1 MNQMNQL
8 YQLFSQG
15 MLNYTQLNG
24 YNTSYVPIQPIQNI
38 YITNNNEN
46 NQQIQNENNML
57 QILQNPNM
65 TNEERLNMLLK
76 IGKGIVLH
84 PIIMKVLNDREKFRE
99 YQNNNYS
106 NFNDNSLIG
115 NSQDKNNILKK
126 KPNTNILN
134 NNQNFSYQQQQNS
147 NNTNS
152 IISIPK
158 FPIDDNILFSDLEKY
173 NLSKDIINRPQG
185 EKINIPYEIFNKVI
199 ILWDFIITFNENL
212 INGNLLKYNI
222 NENILEFYDKVID
235 NDDEYFKQLLTLFL
249 LLVARNLKIID
260 NNTIEQEIFI
270 VKSFLENPNSTPFN
284 CFYDCLIEILKII
297 SNCSL
302 YKNLFDLEGIKIIK
316 NIIKKDEFEI
326 DNNQK
331 IILLNSLIAVSYE
344 TIIIK
349 GKIREELE
357 RMSSMS
363 IEKLNLEETL
373 KETEKRKK
381 EINKNDYLEKVKE
394 KIENLE
400 KELNEIKEKEK
411 DEEEINSN
419 PDLKK
424 QKNEIENQ
432 INSNKSIIKENENL
446 IERKKDLLDKIQNIK
461 DRIMLLKVPRKKLL
475 GSDYLKSDYFY
486 FNTCPGKLFIKNKK
500 EKYWA
505 VIKDKKLFQELTD
518 KFTEKGIREKKLKYY
533 LSRIIHELDNLEL
546 KKKDDEEI
554 KNNEIIENENKDNNK
569 DDNNNNENNNNENN
583 NEKNNNNENN
593 NNEKNE
599 NEKNEND
606 NENDNEKVIED
617 INDITESIND
627 DSIENENIENKRE
640 KEKENENENENEND
654 NKNSEDEI
662 IDINKEIIE
671 NIIPKKYTINEILL
685 GMEEKFSE
693 YLSQFDKEWESEI
706 NRIKWKEI
714 IQTTNIENN
723 YIQTLKMFNH
733 RFKNPYKILSE
744 EEEKELK
751 NGDYTILN
759 NVVKYNF
766 IDKNGNIFNI
776 YETDPSKILSPKVKI
791 WSKEIELYEIDK
803 YYSNILLNNVK
814 THQQLW
820 FILHF
825 YENIIFGLIKRRENK
840 KKFI

>member
-1 MNQMNQL
+1 MNQMFQM
-8 YQLFSQG
+8 FTPG
-15 MLNYTQLNG
+15 MLNYSQLNRL
-24 YNTSYVPIQPIQNI
+24 NTNFLQFQQIPNI
-38 YITNNNEN
+38 FINNNNEN
-46 NQQIQNENNML
+46 KQQQIQNENNLMF

-65 TNEERLNMLLK
+65 TNEDRLNMLLK
-76 IGKGIVLH
+76 NKKGITLH
-84 PIIMKVLNDREKFRE
+84 PIIMKVLKDREKFRE
-99 YQNNNYS
+99 LHNQNNLSNNFSNYNEN
-106 NFNDNSLIG
+106 NFIT
-115 NSQDKNNILKK
+115 NSQDKNNLLKK
-126 KPNTNILN
+126 KSNNHLI
-134 NNQNFSYQQQQNS
+134 NNQNYSQQSNQNI
-147 NNTNS
+147 NHN
-152 IISIPK
+152 ILK
-158 FPIDDNILFSDLEKY
+158 FPIDDTILFSDLEKY
-173 NLSKDIINRPQG
+173 NLSKDIIERPKG
-185 EKINIPYEIFNKVI
+185 EKINIEYEIFNKVI
-199 ILWDFIITFNENL
+199 IIWDFIITFNENL

-222 NENILEFYDKVID
+222 NENILEFYNKVID
-235 NDDEYFKQLLTLFL
+235 ENDDEYYKQLLTLFL
-249 LLVARNLKIID
+249 LLVARNIKILE
-260 NNTIEQEIFI
+260 NNSIEQDIFI
-270 VKSFLENPNSTPFN
+270 IKSFLENPYSTPFN

-297 SNCSL
+297 SNCSI
-302 YKNLFDLEGIKIIK
+302 YRNLFDEKGLKII
-316 NIIKKDEFEI
+316 NIIIEKDKFEI
-326 DNNQK
+326 SKNDK
-331 IILLNSLIAVSYE
+331 IILLNSLIALAYE

-357 RMSSMS
+357 KMSSMS
-363 IEKLNLEETL
+363 IEKMNLEENL
-373 KETEKRKK
+373 KENEKRKK

-394 KIENLE
+394 KIESLE
-400 KELNEIKEKEK
+400 KQLNAINEKE
-411 DEEEINSN
+411 DDINLN

-424 QKNEIENQ
+424 QKSEIENQ
-432 INSNKSIIKENENL
+432 INSNQSLIKENESLN
-446 IERKKDLLDKIQNIK
+446 ERKKDYLEKIQNIK
-461 DRIMLLKVPRKKLL
+461 DKIISLKVPRKKLL

-500 EKYWA
+500 EKFWA

-518 KFTEKGIREKKLKYY
+518 KLTEKGIREKKLKYY
-533 LSRIIHELDNLEL
+533 LSRIIHELDNLEI
-546 KKKDDEEI
+546 KKKEEDEI
-554 KNNEIIENENKDNNK
+554 KNSEIIENENKDNNK

>member
-1 MNQMNQL
+1 MNQMFQM
-8 YQLFSQG
+8 FTPG
-15 MLNYTQLNG
+15 MINYSQLNRL
-24 YNTSYVPIQPIQNI
+24 NTNFLQFQQIPNI
-38 YITNNNEN
+38 FINNNNEN
-46 NQQIQNENNML
+46 KQQQIQNENNLMF

-65 TNEERLNMLLK
+65 TNEDRLNMLLK
-76 IGKGIVLH
+76 NKKGIALH
-84 PIIMKVLNDREKFRE
+84 PIIMKVLKDREKFRE
-99 YQNNNYS
+99 LHNQNNSSNNFSNY
-106 NFNDNSLIG
+106 NDNNFIT
-115 NSQDKNNILKK
+115 NSQDKNNLLKK
-126 KPNTNILN
+126 KSNNHLI
-134 NNQNFSYQQQQNS
+134 NNQNYSQQN
-147 NNTNS
+147 NQNINHN
-152 IISIPK
+152 ILK
-158 FPIDDNILFSDLEKY
+158 FPIDDTILFSDLEKY
-173 NLSKDIINRPQG
+173 NLSKDIIERPKG
-185 EKINIPYEIFNKVI
+185 EKINIEYEIFNKVI
-199 ILWDFIITFNENL
+199 IIWDFIITFNENL

-222 NENILEFYDKVID
+222 NENILEFYNKVID
-235 NDDEYFKQLLTLFL
+235 ENDDEYYKQLLTLFL
-249 LLVARNLKIID
+249 LLVARNIKILE
-260 NNTIEQEIFI
+260 NNSIEQDIFI
-270 VKSFLENPNSTPFN
+270 IKSFLENPYSTPFN

-297 SNCSL
+297 SNCSI
-302 YKNLFDLEGIKIIK
+302 YRNLFDEKGLKII
-316 NIIKKDEFEI
+316 NIIIEKDKFEI
-326 DNNQK
+326 SKNDK
-331 IILLNSLIAVSYE
+331 IILLNSLIALAYE

-357 RMSSMS
+357 KMSSMS
-363 IEKLNLEETL
+363 IEKMNLEENL
-373 KETEKRKK
+373 KENEKRKK

-400 KELNEIKEKEK
+400 KQLNAINEKE
-411 DEEEINSN
+411 DDINLN

-424 QKNEIENQ
+424 QKSEIENQ
-432 INSNKSIIKENENL
+432 INSNQSLIKENESLN
-446 IERKKDLLDKIQNIK
+446 ERKKDYLEKIQNIK
-461 DRIMLLKVPRKKLL
+461 DKIISLKVPRKKLL

-500 EKYWA
+500 EKFWA

-518 KFTEKGIREKKLKYY
+518 KLTEKGIREKKLKYY
-533 LSRIIHELDNLEL
+533 LSRIIHELDNLEI
-546 KKKDDEEI
+546 KKKEEDEI
-554 KNNEIIENENKDNNK
+554 KNSEIIENENKDNNK
-569 DDNNNNENNNNENN
+569 DDNNNNINENNENN
-583 NEKNNNNENN
+583 NNNNNNDNENN

-599 NEKNEND
+599 NEND
-606 NENDNEKVIED
+606 NENENENIIEN

-627 DSIENENIENKRE
+627 DSIENENIENKKE
-640 KEKENENENENEND
+640 KDNEKENENEND
-654 NKNSEDEI
+654 NRIVEDEL
-662 IDINKEIIE
+662 IDINNEIIE

-733 RFKNPYKILSE
+733 RFKNPYKVLSE

-751 NGDYTILN
+751 TGDYSISN
-759 NVVKYNF
+759 NIEKYNF
-766 IDKNGNIFNI
+766 IDKNGKIFNI

>member
-8 YQLFSQG
+8 YQFFSQG
-15 MLNYTQLNG
+15 MLNYPPLNG

-46 NQQIQNENNML
+46 NQQIQNDNTMF

-65 TNEERLNMLLK
+65 TNEERLNMLL
-76 IGKGIVLH
+76 GKGIILH

-99 YQNNNYS
+99 TQNNNYS

-126 KPNTNILN
+126 KPNNNILS
-134 NNQNFSYQQQQNS
+134 NNQISYQQQQNS
-147 NNTNS
+147 NNVNS

-235 NDDEYFKQLLTLFL
+235 NDDQYFKQLLTLFL

-260 NNTIEQEIFI
+260 NNSIEQEIFI
-270 VKSFLENPNSTPFN
+270 VKSFLDNPYSTPFN

-302 YKNLFDLEGIKIIK
+302 YKNLFDLEGI
-316 NIIKKDEFEI
+316 NIIKIIIEKADFEI

-331 IILLNSLIAVSYE
+331 IILLNSLIALSYE

-394 KIENLE
+394 KIEDLE
-400 KELNEIKEKEK
+400 KQLNEINEKN
-411 DEEEINSN
+411 EEEINSN

-446 IERKKDLLDKIQNIK
+446 IERKKDLLEKIQNIK

-500 EKYWA
+500 EKFWA

-533 LSRIIHELDNLEL
+533 LSRIIHELDNLEV
-546 KKKDDEEI
+546 KKKDDDEM
-554 KNNEIIENENKDNNK
+554 KNNDIIDNENKDNNK
-569 DDNNNNENNNNENN
+569 DDNNNNENNNNY
-583 NEKNNNNENN
+583 
-593 NNEKNE
+593 
-599 NEKNEND
+599 ND
-606 NENDNEKVIED
+606 NENDNINNNEEKNQNENEKIIEN

-627 DSIENENIENKRE
+627 DSIENENIENEKE
-640 KEKENENENENEND
+640 KEKENEKEKETDNEKENEN
-654 NKNSEDEI
+654 KNTEDEI
-662 IDINKEIIE
+662 IDINNEILE

-706 NRIKWKEI
+706 NRNKWKEI

-751 NGDYTILN
+751 NGEYIISN
-759 NVVKYNF
+759 NIEKYNF
-766 IDKNGNIFNI
+766 IDKNNNIFYI

-791 WSKEIELYEIDK
+791 WSKEIESFEIDK
-803 YYSNILLNNVK
+803 YYTNILLNNIK

-820 FILHF
+820 FTLHF